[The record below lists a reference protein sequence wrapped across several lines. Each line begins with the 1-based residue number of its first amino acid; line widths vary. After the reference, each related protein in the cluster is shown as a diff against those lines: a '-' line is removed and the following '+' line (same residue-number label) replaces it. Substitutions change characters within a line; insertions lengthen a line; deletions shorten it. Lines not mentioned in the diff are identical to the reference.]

1 MDLATLKFNL
11 DTSTLDSALG
21 KITQIGVEFGKIGQ
35 IQTKVAAQVKKATS
49 DSAQAQND
57 ANKASKDGVQ
67 GEEQLTKAVD
77 KSIKAEKDRKSAL
90 DQSSSSSSEFTK
102 VTQRQISI
110 EEFMRQGFSKTQASS
125 LAAAKALGA
134 QEEELLTLSNTMKN
148 IRAYQGNDPFD
159 KSVGLINSLTQQ
171 YRQMGYSIGIANT
184 EMASST
190 KLTKNQIDDLAREYV
205 RLEVAGKAAGMTE
218 AEIKAVMEETART
231 ANRLWTSIN
240 GRTAAIKAQEDATKR
255 AVTAEQYLEKEMN
268 RVAFALE
275 DANKGLM
282 RTTNNLLVRF
292 QNELKNSGFSLTEQT
307 TLLEQYRSK
316 LIELEKLKHGSSNAD
331 YISRAVG
338 PQITDIFVGLAT
350 GQSPYM
356 VALQQGGQL
365 RDQMA
370 LMQVEAKDMSNVMR
384 GAMLQMV
391 TSLQAVAKAMVVLV
405 AGGIKDMF
413 LYTGKLAMDF
423 SGVSA
428 AMDRAKVA
436 AAALGTEGF
445 DKIGKLVAMGRLLQ
459 LVFASLLTPA
469 IAALVFL
476 AYEMY
481 KTMQA
486 STQFNQALL
495 TTGARLGLTKD
506 SAIELAKTL
515 RNTGKSTADVL
526 NVLTEMAQAG
536 NLPRESLDGIARS
549 AINMEKYLGIATKNT
564 VELFSE
570 LRKTPFETLSEFA
583 VQTGKVSEATLLEVR
598 ALERKG
604 EAQKA
609 TAVATKAMLEA
620 QKELANIAKQNLT
633 PLELFY
639 LNLKDAVSRGKQAV
653 LDFVEYIS
661 SLSLSVNF
669 KAFSDLTKWAVDF
682 AKKILELKG
691 FLTDLGDLSFTD
703 KLKQVAFSIGEAIGT
718 GLSNVLRNKIPS
730 MISNLISGETPVSK
744 SESENRRNLR
754 DSENKYADQLRTDE
768 STARAAKQSVLLKE
782 YSEKEIASMRELEK
796 ATYLLKKAE
805 TELKE
810 QRDKGLLSAAAEAS
824 ASKYITRLRQ
834 DQARAAF
841 AEVSKSF
848 RPLSDFETQK
858 AEMTKKAF
866 DRSISFYKEYYNDL
880 EALNKSRFESGIVKE
895 GQYLAE
901 KQRIEAEGLD
911 TQRALTENYLTTRDS
926 IYNED
931 LAITNKWASDRAAI
945 ISKSGMQGW
954 REMLKA
960 LEIEVAKK
968 RQELEVARGDEV
980 ARVANDLSKAQLALA
995 RMNQINMNK
1004 FRKEVIDSQESL
1016 REFNREVDVFLQK
1029 QEIERQRDL
1038 KIMWAT
1044 PEQAAYIAA
1053 SSKMTEQ
1060 FAGKISELAK
1070 KAEDAAKSFNEL
1082 NASMSMDEVGPPGL
1096 EYWAAYDA
1104 MLARK
1109 KAANEAFRRS
1119 EIEADIAGNKAVLDE
1134 YEKQRHA
1141 FIDDVSK
1148 TLVDALT
1155 GGGRDSAKRIRDL
1168 IVAELKKPIVIYV
1181 KAVLNE
1187 LTGAN
1192 GLLGGLFGGNGQ
1204 AGGGILQNLLGNFG
1218 STGGGLLGS
1227 LLGGYGEL
1235 AGPTLGG
1242 EALIGSSGLAGM
1254 LGSAGFTGAAG
1265 FLGGL
1270 ASPIATLG
1278 TALNSGIAA
1287 AGGFASVLGAAVP
1300 IIGGIIAI
1308 ASAMGVFN
1316 NETGI
1321 KIDNSVRDG
1330 RGRKDIIDS
1339 ALGQFDVSGD
1349 LENKIFDPLIKK
1361 VQQMDKYIADNLLT
1375 EETLATVKERIQ
1387 QISSDATDWFGFED
1401 EAGAKVAIEKASKLF
1416 LQQRYGTVFE
1426 EINKTIADKIKAFT
1440 GTADELIT
1448 FLTDTFSVLETL
1460 KQAAPQLKNI
1470 FGEIIDI
1477 DAVLKYQKEG
1487 ETLGAAF
1494 QRLVSVFTVTN
1505 SAAMVLGKEVSNAF
1519 GVVGIASV
1527 EARES
1532 LVKFAGGVE
1541 QLQSKVDFYLNNF
1554 FSEAERRALAVKAAQ
1569 GALNDGF
1576 AQLGM
1581 SVPRTRDE
1589 FRRLISGLDLS
1600 TESGRQMYAALLNL
1614 APAMATVTDTTS
1626 ETIAEV
1632 RTLAGITKDS
1642 IKSMF
1647 ESIMKEATSAEDAR
1661 KRAEEAAGE
1670 MFYNALMD
1678 SLLNAVTD
1686 IVMKSIVEPMSAS
1699 LLPIIDATTAATSA
1713 VAAIKDTGDILKAS
1727 GLFTGQVIQE
1737 AALIGSQESITGAS
1751 VASSA
1756 IATGGAVASVDITTG
1771 ASIASS
1777 AITMAGMAMG
1787 ESVVTGAVALSMGF
1801 GAAIRQVV
1809 SVIETMTQ
1817 VMQSP
1822 EFQQA
1827 YRQFVAAMGQI
1838 ASTLYT
1844 GAITLPG
1851 YTPPTGNG
1859 NGTGTGSNSPDNAAQ
1874 RTYDL
1879 LVAAINKE
1887 KELAQKRLDWI
1898 NKLLDITNNAIS
1910 ELLQAV
1916 DSTKQMTYDNARAF
1930 LAQAGI
1936 DIAAGILPDESQ
1948 YSEAVKIAVAG
1959 VQGATYATLADEQ
1972 RAKLLLANELQNIA
1986 DTLGPQKTEMERQL
2000 EYLDQLL
2007 VTAKSQLDA
2016 ITGNTT
2022 AILTLAQAIAN
2033 WATVTGNTL
2042 PTYTSPSI
2050 QNPVNSGNV
2059 FSRAPT
2065 LTLNGQNLNA
2075 ANETIDDDL
2084 LEELKALR
2092 EEVQGLRIEVRADVS
2107 ANTKVAK
2114 ILERVTP
2121 DGTSLHTVAA

>member
-11 DTSTLDSALG
+11 DTSALDSALN

-35 IQTKVAAQVKKATS
+35 IQTKVAAQVKKAAS

-57 ANKASKDGVQ
+57 VNKSTKDRVQ
-67 GEEQLTKAVD
+67 GEEQLAQAVD
-77 KSIKAEKDRKSAL
+77 KSVKAEKDRKSAL

-134 QEEELLTLSNTMKN
+134 QKEELLTLSNTMKN

-171 YRQMGYSIGIANT
+171 YRQMGYSISIANT
-184 EMASST
+184 EMATST
-190 KLTKNQIDDLAREYV
+190 KLTKNQISDLAREYV
-205 RLEVAGKAAGMTE
+205 RLEVAGKAAGKTE
-218 AEIKAVMEETART
+218 AEIKSMMEETART
-231 ANRLWTSIN
+231 ANRLWSSIN

-268 RVAFALE
+268 RVSFALE

-292 QNELKNSGFSLTEQT
+292 QNELKNSGFSLKEQT
-307 TLLEQYRSK
+307 TLLEQYRAK

-370 LMQVEAKDMSNVMR
+370 LMQVEAKEMSNVMR

-391 TSLQAVAKAMVVLV
+391 TSIQAVAKAMIVLV

-413 LYTGKLAMDF
+413 NYTGKLAMDVF
-423 SGVSA
+423 GLTRRFDGLAA
-428 AMDRAKVA
+428 AMNAIGASGIASKIQAIGTALRTVFA
-436 AAALGTEGF
+436 AGIIGTVLALGY
-445 DKIGKLVAMGRLLQ
+445 LV
-459 LVFASLLTPA
+459 TD
-469 IAALVFL
+469 
-476 AYEMY
+476 MY
-481 KTMQA
+481 KTMRA
-486 STQFNQALL
+486 STEFNEALL
-495 TTGARLGLTKD
+495 VTGARLGMTKD
-506 SAIELAKTL
+506 AAIAMAKGL
-515 RNTGKSTADVL
+515 RDTGESTPEILGVFA
-526 NVLTEMAQAG
+526 EIAKAG
-536 NLPRESLDGIARS
+536 NLPKESLDGIARS
-549 AINMEKYLGIATKNT
+549 AINMEKYLGVAAKDTIG
-564 VELFSE
+564 LFVE

-583 VQTGKVSEATLLEVR
+583 VQTGKVTNATLLEVR

-604 EAQKA
+604 QVQKA
-609 TAVATKAMLEA
+609 AAVATKAVLDAQAGLTSSAKNDLTALERGWLA
-620 QKELANIAKQNLT
+620 IKEAIAKGKENLLGYIET
-633 PLELFY
+633 NVQVLIAQLSGIGSIFSSIKDFIVGA
-639 LNLKDAVSRGKQAV
+639 KDA
-653 LDFVEYIS
+653 IS
-661 SLSLSVNF
+661 DLSNLSVTDQM
-669 KAFSDLTKWAVDF
+669 KTVA
-682 AKKILELKG
+682 I
-691 FLTDLGDLSFTD
+691 DLGTYIGQGISNFLRKTIPAMLSPAPEGSREMVN
-703 KLKQVAFSIGEAIGT
+703 KR
-718 GLSNVLRNKIPS
+718 VLR
-730 MISNLISGETPVSK
+730 GY
-744 SESENRRNLR
+744 ENQ
-754 DSENKYADQLRTDE
+754 YAEEVRAE
-768 STARAAKQSVLLKE
+768 RVAKEARQSALLKE
-782 YSEKEIASMRELEK
+782 YSEKEIASMHELTR
-796 ATYLLKKAE
+796 ATYLLKKAQG
-805 TELKE
+805 ELNE
-810 QRDKGLLSAAAEAS
+810 QKSKGLITAEAEAS
-824 ASKYITRLRQ
+824 ANKYIARLKE

-841 AEVSKSF
+841 AEASKSF

-858 AEMTKKAF
+858 AEMAKKAF
-866 DRSISFYKEYYNDL
+866 DRAISFYKEYYSDL
-880 EALNKSRFESGIVKE
+880 EALNKSSFESGIIKE

-911 TQRALTENYLTTRDS
+911 TQRALTENYLATRDS

-945 ISKSGMQGW
+945 ISKSGVQGW
-954 REMLKA
+954 KEMLKA

-1016 REFNREVDVFLQK
+1016 REFNREVDVFVQK

-1053 SSKMTEQ
+1053 SAKMTEQ

-1082 NASMSMDEVGPPGL
+1082 NASMSMDEVGPPGP
-1096 EYWAAYDA
+1096 EYWAAYEA

-1168 IVAELKKPIVIYV
+1168 IISELKKPIVIYV

-1187 LTGAN
+1187 LTGP
-1192 GLLGGLFGGNGQ
+1192 
-1204 AGGGILQNLLGNFG
+1204 
-1218 STGGGLLGS
+1218 GGLLGS
-1227 LLGGYGEL
+1227 LFSGGNVAGGMGGVGGFANGLGSLFGS
-1235 AGPTLGG
+1235 GG
-1242 EALIGSSGLAGM
+1242 LLSSL
-1254 LGSAGFTGAAG
+1254 LGSAPFIGGAGPLAAGSGLVGLLANAGLTGAAS
-1265 FLGGL
+1265 FVSGL
-1270 ASPIATLG
+1270 ASPIATLTG
-1278 TALNSGIAA
+1278 ALNGGVAA
-1287 AGGFASVLGAAVP
+1287 VGGFASVLGAAVP

-1349 LENKIFDPLIKK
+1349 MPNSVFDPLIKK
-1361 VQQMDKYIADNLLT
+1361 VQQMDKYIADNLLSAD
-1375 EETLATVKERIQ
+1375 TLASVKERIQ
-1387 QISSDATDWFGFED
+1387 QISSDATDWFGYDD
-1401 EAGAKVAIEKASKLF
+1401 EASGKVAIEKASKLF

-1426 EINKTIADKIKAFT
+1426 EINKTIADKIKSFT

-1470 FGEIIDI
+1470 FGEVIDI
-1477 DAVLKYQKEG
+1477 DVVLKYQKEG
-1487 ETLGAAF
+1487 ETLAATF

-1505 SAAMVLGKEVSNAF
+1505 TAALVLGKEVSNAF
-1519 GVVGIASV
+1519 GAVGIASV

-1614 APAMATVTDTTS
+1614 APAMATVTETTS
-1626 ETIAEV
+1626 EVIAEV
-1632 RTLAGITKDS
+1632 KTLSGITKDS

-1647 ESIMKEATSAEDAR
+1647 ESILKEATSAEDAR

-1699 LLPIIDATTAATSA
+1699 LLPIIDATTAASSA

-1737 AALIGSQESITGAS
+1737 AALLGSQESITGAS

-1756 IATGGAVASVDITTG
+1756 IATGGTVASVDIVTG

-1777 AITMAGMAMG
+1777 SIQIAGMAMG

-1822 EFQQA
+1822 EFQRA
-1827 YRQFVAAMGQI
+1827 YQQFVAAMGQI

-1859 NGTGTGSNSPDNAAQ
+1859 NGTGTSSSSPDNSAQ
-1874 RTYDL
+1874 RAYDL

-1936 DIAAGILPDESQ
+1936 DIADGVLPDESQ
-1948 YSEAVKIAVAG
+1948 YSEAIKIAVAG

-2007 VTAKSQLDA
+2007 VTEKSQLDA

-2033 WATVTGNTL
+2033 WASVTGNTL

-2121 DGTSLHTVAA
+2121 DGTALQTIAA